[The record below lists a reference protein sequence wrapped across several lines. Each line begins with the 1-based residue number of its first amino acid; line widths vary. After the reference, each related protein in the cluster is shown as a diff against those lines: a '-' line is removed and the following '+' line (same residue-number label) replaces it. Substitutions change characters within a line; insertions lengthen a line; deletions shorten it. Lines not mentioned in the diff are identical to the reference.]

1 MIKHLQKVGNSRG
14 IVLDRPILELL
25 HINDNA
31 AFEVTQEKNG
41 LLLRPLS
48 VTEAYRKVSRKHRK
62 SLDKPAE
69 PEPWKREGQSKS
81 NGRKPRGYTEKGTA
95 AAGHILKEDRPIK
108 TYAEIQAILH
118 AHAKELRQR
127 YGLVNMAVFG
137 SVVRGEA
144 REDSDVDILTG
155 FERPISLLTLVDAE
169 YYLGD
174 LLGVKVDL
182 VPARSVRPE
191 LKERIFGEAVPI

>member
-25 HINDNA
+25 HIGDNA

-48 VTEAYRKVSRKHRK
+48 VTEAYRKVSQKHRK
-62 SLDKPAE
+62 SLDKLAK
-69 PEPWKREGQSKS
+69 PESWKREGQSKS
-81 NGRKPRGYTEKGTA
+81 NGRKSRGYTVKGTA
-95 AAGHILKEDRPIK
+95 AAGHILREDRPMK
-108 TYAEIQAILH
+108 THAEIRAILH
-118 AHAKELRQR
+118 AHAKELRRR

-137 SVVRGEA
+137 SVVRDEA
-144 REDSDVDILTG
+144 REGSDVDILTG
-155 FERPISLLTLVDAE
+155 FERPISLLTLVEAE

-191 LKERIFGEAVPI
+191 LKERILGEAVPI